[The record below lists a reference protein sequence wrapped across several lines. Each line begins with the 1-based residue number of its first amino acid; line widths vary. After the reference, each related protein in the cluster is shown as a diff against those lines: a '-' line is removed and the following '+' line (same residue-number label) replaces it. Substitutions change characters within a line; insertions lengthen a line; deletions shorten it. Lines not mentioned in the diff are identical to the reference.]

1 MKYQGIELVEIT
13 TPQIFDP
20 QEEMLVWNDT
30 QSSPIKSEV
39 CAIIK
44 RKNKTCAITTN
55 LIMYDHCAEIPKPR
69 RATNRELVKW
79 LSAGYGEYKNTI
91 NLITN
96 SFTYDESETNNEVNN
111 DIKVRKWDDIAW
123 HEPTIDYMGIK

>member
-20 QEEMLVWNDT
+20 QKEMFVWDDT
-30 QSSPIKSEV
+30 QSTPHKCEV

-44 RKNKTCAITTN
+44 RKNKTLAITDN
-55 LIMYDHCAEIPKPR
+55 LITYAHCAEIPKPR
-69 RATNRELVKW
+69 RATNRELAKW
-79 LSAGYGEYKNTI
+79 LSAGYGEYRNQI
-91 NLITN
+91 SLVANA
-96 SFTYDESETNNEVNN
+96 FTYDESETNNAVNN

-123 HEPTIDYMGIK
+123 HEPTIDYMGIQ